1 MRRWSMLAIGLGVG
15 LFAGSQ
21 LSSSRAHDTAV
32 WAGVAATVVGLV
44 MFAASQPESPDPDG
58 DAEAGGATFAR
69 LGPRVEQILKLA
81 EEQAAA
87 LMRQAEKD
95 ARKVNA
101 RVEAGLWAVLRQ
113 GDDGERYEVARLE
126 SRSDAESVVAA
137 LEARGHLQRY
147 SVAPAGP
154 SQPQRGV
161 D

>member
-1 MRRWSMLAIGLGVG
+1 MLAIGLGFG

-32 WAGVAATVVGLV
+32 WAGVAATVIGLV
-44 MFAASQPESPDPDG
+44 MFAASQPESADRE
-58 DAEAGGATFAR
+58 AEEGETTFSA

-81 EEQAAA
+81 EEQAADH
-87 LMRQAEKD
+87 LRQAEKD
-95 ARKVNA
+95 AHKVRA
-101 RVEAGLWAVLRQ
+101 RAEAGLWAVLRQ

-126 SRSDAESVVAA
+126 SRSDADSVVAA

-147 SVAPAGP
+147 TVAPAGP
-154 SQPQRGV
+154 SQPQRGM